1 MESRELFLSLHLLP
15 FHWVEGWGG
24 SDKKASLSLSYSLA
38 RLFILQ
44 TDTMFQKLCPSC
56 SHASLLGVS
65 KKGLFSNSSLSPSFF
80 FFNPGEEGWSGGER
94 RAGHQSTSLFPLK
107 SLGPPPSPVRAPAPD
122 LRCRAER
129 SIRCQLKWAAYE
141 TAALTGTTSQ
151 RWNGS
156 SPGLSLQGSCGDS
169 SLTRPPPP
177 KWNTLLSEAPWGRI
191 QLRSDSAQTLI
202 PLLLWI
208 YLLL

>member
-80 FFNPGEEGWSGGER
+80 FLTQEKRGGVVERGGRGTGPPLFFHWRAWDPRQVLCALLLRIWRAERNGPSDVGWSER
-94 RAGHQSTSLFPLK
+94 RMKRRLWQGRRARDETDQVLDCLSRARAVTA
-107 SLGPPPSPVRAPAPD
+107 PSPV
-122 LRCRAER
+122 LRHLNE
-129 SIRCQLKWAAYE
+129 ILFWV
-141 TAALTGTTSQ
+141 
-151 RWNGS
+151 
-156 SPGLSLQGSCGDS
+156 
-169 SLTRPPPP
+169 RPPEVASNYAPI
-177 KWNTLLSEAPWGRI
+177 LLK
-191 QLRSDSAQTLI
+191 L
-202 PLLLWI
+202 
-208 YLLL
+208 